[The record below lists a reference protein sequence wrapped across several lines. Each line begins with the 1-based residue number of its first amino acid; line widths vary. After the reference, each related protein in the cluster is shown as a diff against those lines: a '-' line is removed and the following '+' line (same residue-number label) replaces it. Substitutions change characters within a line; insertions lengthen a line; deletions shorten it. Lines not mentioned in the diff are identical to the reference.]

1 MRIPR
6 GLGVHFPLS
15 VSPQQWP
22 TCGVVDIAGLCIFYK
37 NVLVPL
43 APNIPDEKYRQE
55 RLRKRWC
62 SQGVP
67 RRETDYVIILL
78 SVEGFGPQC
87 SQLIVE
93 TSQANLLGEISTR
106 GVEHADFVTVEEE

>member
-6 GLGVHFPLS
+6 GLGVCTSLS
-15 VSPQQWP
+15 LTSPQQWP

-43 APNIPDEKYRQE
+43 APNIPDEKYRQRE
-55 RLRKRWC
+55 TAERWC

-67 RRETDYVIILL
+67 RRGSDYVIILL
-78 SVEGFGPQC
+78 SVEGFGR
-87 SQLIVE
+87 SVL
-93 TSQANLLGEISTR
+93 S
-106 GVEHADFVTVEEE
+106 

>member
-22 TCGVVDIAGLCIFYK
+22 TCRLVDIAGLCIFYK

-43 APNIPDEKYRQE
+43 APNIPDEKYRQGDCG
-55 RLRKRWC
+55 KVVQ
-62 SQGVP
+62 SGVP
-67 RRETDYVIILL
+67 RRGKQIM
-78 SVEGFGPQC
+78 S
-87 SQLIVE
+87 
-93 TSQANLLGEISTR
+93 
-106 GVEHADFVTVEEE
+106 